1 MSKGRMLC
9 WPTETEKNISL
20 HSIFYNDVA
29 LCCVNIATM
38 LLSLFASGLVV
49 YKYHQ
54 TRARQPVSNTLLF
67 LLASFNLLQ
76 SAVAHPLFISMFILE
91 FFGIVNCTLQNVT
104 EAIVC
109 VLLGFSFIMATIV
122 LTSERFFAILYPIY
136 HRVYMRKKVL
146 VYVSLSLFA
155 TCAILLT
162 TCHLIISRSQMLYVY
177 LFILSFG
184 LVYTVAVYVKI
195 FSISRKSITFHGEKA
210 QPRSSQLQN
219 GSLAEE
225 DINRIHGLSAV
236 VEKKG
241 ETCKKNSGLNTGN
254 F

>member
-1 MSKGRMLC
+1 
-9 WPTETEKNISL
+9 
-20 HSIFYNDVA
+20 
-29 LCCVNIATM
+29 
-38 LLSLFASGLVV
+38 
-49 YKYHQ
+49 
-54 TRARQPVSNTLLF
+54 
-67 LLASFNLLQ
+67 
-76 SAVAHPLFISMFILE
+76 
-91 FFGIVNCTLQNVT
+91 
-104 EAIVC
+104 
-109 VLLGFSFIMATIV
+109 MATIV

-146 VYVSLSLFA
+146 VYVSLLLFA
-155 TCAILLT
+155 ACAILLT
-162 TCHLIISRSQMLYVY
+162 TCHLIMPRMSQMLYVY

-195 FSISRKSITFHGEKA
+195 FSVSRKSTIFHGEKA

-219 GSLAEE
+219 GGLAEE
-225 DINRIHGLSAV
+225 DINRIHRLSAV